1 MDEEVSK
8 TVVDR
13 IVAEFPEVE
22 RIILFGSRA
31 RGDARTDSDWDFLVV
46 MPSLLRPTERGVAIR
61 RVARIPGKPMD
72 FLVRTPQEVA
82 KGFPMFED
90 DIVREGRVLYDRR
103 RGREAWVTRAHEDL
117 AVAAH
122 AESESQGW

>member
-1 MDEEVSK
+1 MDEEVAK
-8 TVVDR
+8 PVVDR

-31 RGDARTDSDWDFLVV
+31 RGDARPDSDWDFLVV

-103 RGREAWVTRAHEDL
+103 RGREAWVIRTHEDL
-117 AVAAH
+117 AVTAH
-122 AESESQGW
+122 AESQGW